1 MELHKRQQQQQIPEE
16 ENQKGNHRKNSNS
29 DTKKLNQSSTATSAQ
44 MEPVDLEQENRR
56 AKVLALYSKGLTQLE
71 IAENSS
77 VDQST
82 ISRDLHHIREESR
95 KYIETHV
102 TKNIP
107 FEFNRYLAGLDQIT
121 KKLWEITMT
130 EDKVGDQSTTTTT
143 TTNKDIMAALTLL
156 IQCYNTRLE
165 ILVGGPESNM
175 NAKKHISDIRQK
187 EKIQHDPF
195 LKSMMDP
202 YSLEEE

>member
-1 MELHKRQQQQQIPEE
+1 MELHKQQQQQRPE
-16 ENQKGNHRKNSNS
+16 ENQNINQRKNSNN
-29 DTKKLNQSSTATSAQ
+29 DREKLNQSPTVTAAQ
-44 MEPVDLEQENRR
+44 IETIDLEQENRR
-56 AKVLALYSKGLTQLE
+56 AKVLALHSKGLTQLE
-71 IAENSS
+71 IAEHLG

-121 KKLWEITMT
+121 KKLWEITIT
-130 EDKVGDQSTTTTT
+130 ENKVGDQSTTTT

-156 IQCYNTRLE
+156 IQCYNKRLE

-175 NAKKHISDIRQK
+175 NAKNHISDIKQK
-187 EKIQHDPF
+187 EIRNDPL
-195 LKSMMDP
+195 LKSVMDP

>member
-1 MELHKRQQQQQIPEE
+1 MHNNDNE
-16 ENQKGNHRKNSNS
+16 KNSENRKES
-29 DTKKLNQSSTATSAQ
+29 LVPTTN
-44 MEPVDLEQENRR
+44 MEQENRQ
-56 AKVLALYSKGLTQLE
+56 AKVLALHSKGLTQLE
-71 IAENSS
+71 IAEHLG

-82 ISRDLHHIREESR
+82 VSRDLHHIREESR
-95 KYIETHV
+95 KYIEAHV

-130 EDKVGDQSTTTTT
+130 EKDKVGDQTTTTTTT
-143 TTNKDIMAALTLL
+143 TTNKVIMAALTLL
-156 IQCYNTRLE
+156 IQCYNKRLE

-175 NAKKHISDIRQK
+175 NAKKHISDIKQK
-187 EKIQHDPF
+187 EKIRKDPF

-202 YSLEEE
+202 YSLEE